1 MFDEEKF
8 EELSEYVYGTM
19 RSTGRSFYWAVRP
32 IPHEGGSNH
41 RNASIPSI
49 PSGYCV
55 YATNAKIEYKI
66 TSPGRLCGTHDKPN
80 ESPRRLEMRS
90 L

>member
-1 MFDEEKF
+1 MFDEENYK
-8 EELSEYVYGTM
+8 ELSEYVYGTM
-19 RSTGRSFYWAVRP
+19 RSPGRSFCWAVRP
-32 IPHEGGSNH
+32 IRHEGGKSH
-41 RNASIPSI
+41 RSASIPSK

-55 YATNAKIEYKI
+55 YTTTAKIEDKL

-80 ESPRRLEMRS
+80 GTRRLERRS